1 MDLLKQKIE
10 NFSTHLLGDYS
21 KNFQNIDDLQ
31 ESSLCIESVSQSFDQ
46 LIQLYENTGFLYP
59 EKKERIGPYMDLIR
73 DNWLAALKLDDQLL
87 NIVQFKGTNPKKEQ
101 TTSIAFW
108 RTTNNSWIAQH
119 LVSTGGFPAGVCA
132 MMLRAQAEVYI
143 QRNRYHSF
151 QNWFSKNN
159 KYANLIFGS
168 LVRTIGKEFSS
179 VELFHYMGVEK
190 GLSKKPS
197 NQIQIMPYQNDHKDE
212 LIHLYDQLR
221 GKIDSNAEE
230 LDSSDIELDQLDQ
243 IYQKVNLRRKRYI
256 WIASMKNK
264 TTPLGAVI
272 VYRGPFGL
280 NFSLLENRCDLL
292 VDPELKEDDRII
304 VIHNLLVEASNAYF
318 ESKLNLPYPISFIP
332 VITDIKSATIIKHSG
347 GHLLRE
353 YKKSVWLQDAFEG
366 WYKHI
371 QAQYT
376 SFLSQKKIC
385 N

>member
-10 NFSTHLLGDYS
+10 DFSTHLLGVYS
-21 KNFQNIDDLQ
+21 KNFQYIDDLQ
-31 ESSLCIESVSQSFDQ
+31 ESSLCFEPVSQSFDQ
-46 LIQLYENTGFLYP
+46 LIQLYEKTGFLYP
-59 EKKERIGPYMDLIR
+59 EKKERIDPFMDLIKN
-73 DNWLAALKLDDQLL
+73 NWLAALKLDDQLL
-87 NIVQFKGTNPKKEQ
+87 NIVQFKGTNPQKEQ

-143 QRNRYHSF
+143 QRKRYHSF

-168 LVRTIGKEFSS
+168 LVRTIGKEYSS
-179 VELFHYMGVEK
+179 VELFHYMGVK

-197 NQIQIMPYQNDHKDE
+197 NHIHIMPYQNDMNEE
-212 LIHLYDQLR
+212 LISLYDQLR

-230 LDSSDIELDQLDQ
+230 LNSSDIELDQLDQ
-243 IYQKVNLRRKRYI
+243 IYQKVNLRRRRYI
-256 WIASMKNK
+256 WIASMKHK
-264 TTPLGAVI
+264 TKPVGAVI
-272 VYRGPFGL
+272 AYRGPFGL

-292 VDPELKEDDRII
+292 IDPELKEDDREI

-318 ESKLNLPYPISFIP
+318 ESELKLKYPISFIP
-332 VITDIKSATIIKHSG
+332 VITDKKSASIIEHSG
-347 GHLLRE
+347 GKRLRD

-376 SFLSQKKIC
+376 SFLSNKKLC